1 MALKEMVSDGSWAGL
16 FVCKKSKNQTKP
28 LFQQPCGCCHAKYP
42 FGTAGKCGVQGQC
55 PKLFL
60 LPISGC
66 GIDPGWCWHPNSLWE
81 GVWSHGRGAMSSPAL
96 TPLLS
101 LPTAV
106 LSDYESAEDSE
117 VRVTP
122 DSHGISAQTHLVSLD
137 PFPLSPEELISPTPS
152 PWHWDQCH

>member
-1 MALKEMVSDGSWAGL
+1 MALGQGCLCA
-16 FVCKKSKNQTKP
+16 KKVKNRQNSFSNNPVVVTMP
-28 LFQQPCGCCHAKYP
+28 NIHLEQQANVGYRDNVPNSS
-42 FGTAGKCGVQGQC
+42 
-55 PKLFL
+55 L
-60 LPISGC
+60 LPTAGC
-66 GIDPGWCWHPNSLWE
+66 GIDPGCCWHPNSLWE

-122 DSHGISAQTHLVSLD
+122 DSHGISAQTHFVSLD
-137 PFPLSPEELISPTPS
+137 PFPLSPEELTSPTPS